1 MRITFALALIFLL
14 SCEQRE
20 SATSEAISVAKS
32 SGRLLT
38 SEDIEALPATLTA
51 SQLFNEFWKIDL
63 PDPPIF
69 IYPSATPNYQ
79 YIAFAD
85 PTDDEAL
92 FNEEYDN
99 VKIVAIAH
107 LSDDQSVRSIVW
119 GADPTSIPE
128 YPASD
133 PFQ

>member
-1 MRITFALALIFLL
+1 MISWYQLGDLLASILGKF
-14 SCEQRE
+14 
-20 SATSEAISVAKS
+20 
-32 SGRLLT
+32 RLLT
-38 SEDIEALPATLTA
+38 SEDIDALPATLTA
-51 SQLFNEFWKIDL
+51 SQLFNKFWQMDL

-85 PTDDEAL
+85 PADDEAL

-128 YPASD
+128 HPASD
-133 PFQ
+133 PFQEASKD